1 MVPSKGTNSPYRA
14 QYMGYVWECLKIP
27 WGECKGAC
35 EGPDGNCR
43 HKKKRKGYKEV
54 RPTGLGGAASEG
66 YPFKHILKPPNKH
79 LPTVNDGD
87 LFLEPPCETAG

>member
-54 RPTGLGGAASEG
+54 RPTGLGGG
-66 YPFKHILKPPNKH
+66 QLQKVILLNI
-79 LPTVNDGD
+79 
-87 LFLEPPCETAG
+87 F